1 MGDGQRLVV
10 IVSVAYYK
18 IYIIPIYIYIHYAY
32 TQLAVS
38 IWRYGPSNHHKI
50 SRTETV

>member
-18 IYIIPIYIYIHYAY
+18 KISVYAY

-38 IWRYGPSNHHKI
+38 IWRYGPSNRHKI